1 MLVGNKC
8 DLKHLRNVP
17 TDEAR
22 NFAEK
27 HTLSFIETSA
37 LDGTNV
43 DDAFKNILHEIY
55 QVRCGVNSQ
64 RLQLQHRAYRAR
76 PLDYNPVLD
85 CGIHRIAG
93 LIPVVGLQIMSRK
106 SLVAA
111 AAAKPG
117 VMKVRFQPH
126 PLF

>member
-22 NFAEK
+22 NYAEK

-55 QVRCGVNSQ
+55 QVRCGVNLQ
-64 RLQLQHRAYRAR
+64 WLQLQHRVYRAR
-76 PLDYNPVLD
+76 SLDYNPVLD
-85 CGIHRIAG
+85 CGIHRTAG
-93 LIPVVGLQIMSRK
+93 LIPVVVCRS
-106 SLVAA
+106 
-111 AAAKPG
+111 
-117 VMKVRFQPH
+117 
-126 PLF
+126 